1 MHASDEPSSSGS
13 DTGSGNDPSA
23 GNHAAGMPAADE
35 AARLFATPPRPTR
48 PELKAASSDCRLRHR
63 ISCDSVVSLQLIFLY
78 GEQDGGVGAAAVAA
92 PLPALQLVFVY
103 KYKAVPTLDAYAGLG
118 SRDLTVREC
127 AAWGA
132 VVLPA
137 GLATVTVDRFRAC
150 GSAAAQ
156 LAGLGC
162 CYGVCSVV
170 VGSRVDPVPSPP
182 IPERDDT
189 DSHSGKKFAPRTRR
203 TPSTA
208 SRMASV
214 ASGDESYTDI
224 PELSLAGS
232 ERHAKGSPT
241 AISLTALDALCP
253 KWQR

>member
-1 MHASDEPSSSGS
+1 MHAGGEPSSSVS

-23 GNHAAGMPAADE
+23 GDHAAGMPAADE
-35 AARLFATPPRPTR
+35 AVRLRATPPRPTR
-48 PELKAASSDCRLRHR
+48 PELKAASSDRHLRHR
-63 ISCDSVVSLQLIFLY
+63 ISCDSVVSLQLLFVY
-78 GEQDGGVGAAAVAA
+78 GEQGGGVGAAAVAA

-170 VGSRVDPVPSPP
+170 VDPVPSPP

-189 DSHSGKKFAPRTRR
+189 DSGKKIRSSYATYALHSFKNGLRRLWRRIIHGYTRAPTRGVKAPRERLANGHLPHSAR
-203 TPSTA
+203 CSLPQ
-208 SRMASV
+208 V
-214 ASGDESYTDI
+214 AAAT
-224 PELSLAGS
+224 LA
-232 ERHAKGSPT
+232 A
-241 AISLTALDALCP
+241 
-253 KWQR
+253 

>member
-23 GNHAAGMPAADE
+23 GDHAAGMPAADE

-48 PELKAASSDCRLRHR
+48 PELKAASSDRRLRHR

-103 KYKAVPTLDAYAGLG
+103 KYKAVPAPDADCNSIPSEPNDMRGVG
-118 SRDLTVREC
+118 RGR
-127 AAWGA
+127 
-132 VVLPA
+132 PA

-150 GSAAAQ
+150 RSAAAQ

-162 CYGVCSVV
+162 CYGVC
-170 VGSRVDPVPSPP
+170 
-182 IPERDDT
+182 
-189 DSHSGKKFAPRTRR
+189 
-203 TPSTA
+203 
-208 SRMASV
+208 
-214 ASGDESYTDI
+214 
-224 PELSLAGS
+224 
-232 ERHAKGSPT
+232 
-241 AISLTALDALCP
+241 
-253 KWQR
+253 